1 MFKVYNGEP
10 EFEELAQEFDAGG
23 SAMSIRGFPDVYN
36 PKFRK
41 IMEFLR
47 TDKEFIRECRAH
59 EQYYIRASTK
69 NEFNVMDENLTDAT
83 SQISIYHKYISTPMN
98 NTTQSLKHAIIN
110 GNHKKGHAG

>member
-59 EQYYIRASTK
+59 EQYYIRASMGCYQDTEYGSVK
-69 NEFNVMDENLTDAT
+69 QNEE
-83 SQISIYHKYISTPMN
+83 
-98 NTTQSLKHAIIN
+98 
-110 GNHKKGHAG
+110 